1 MKTIFYSDLT
11 KRAEGSAASNSCF
24 DSTFEVIGIFSTIET
39 RATLLNYLVSSQP
52 SFEKL

>member
-11 KRAEGSAASNSCF
+11 KRAEGSAASTSCF
-24 DSTFEVIGIFSTIET
+24 DSTFEVIGIFS